1 MCGIIGYIGENPERN
16 VLYKL
21 RLLEYRGYDSAG
33 IAVSRGKSGAAFKSG
48 AIAVTKRAGE
58 LKNLENAVAQT
69 GALAGARQG
78 IGHTRWATHGKPDE
92 TNAHPHVSSN
102 GKWAVVHNG
111 IIENY
116 CPLKR
121 FLQSNGFSFYSET
134 DTETVAKLLEYFESQ
149 GCLPLQAVRRA
160 CDMLKGSYALAIL
173 HENDDAIYFA
183 KNKSP
188 LYVACSE
195 KIGAEGAN
203 VNGTDGK
210 CLNGKKPQSKA
221 EGNNPEGKAE
231 GDLFIASDVICFN
244 GFAKAYYALPD
255 RTYGYATAETAEFYG
270 ENGKITLARETIN
283 AKSLCFKNDYAHFML
298 KEIYDTKSAVAE
310 ETEYFK
316 ARLTREN
323 YPLLFQPDAF
333 KKIILTGCGTA
344 YHAALTGARMIE
356 DASGAD
362 CEVYVGSEFYNAKSK
377 INKNALIV
385 LISQSGETADTL
397 AALNYAKEKGA
408 KTLAV
413 INAEHS
419 TLAKAADMALPVKAG
434 AEIAVASTKAY
445 SCQLVA
451 LYALAQTLNAAK
463 LRLSRPDLSG
473 ADELLKRFSFGNEE
487 ELRSIAALFNEGKK
501 LFLIGR
507 GTDYYSALETS
518 LKIKETSYLNADVY
532 YAGEL
537 KHGFLA
543 LVDNDSFV
551 TAFATKKDA
560 FLKTVSNAEEARA
573 RGAKIIL
580 FTTASA
586 EETKAYENKFFRILR
601 VPDIGNALQSVQ
613 NVLPWQLI
621 AYYLSVSKGLNPDKP
636 RNLAKSVTVE

>member
-48 AIAVTKRAGE
+48 AIAVKKSAGE

-69 GALAGARQG
+69 GALAGARLG

-116 CPLKR
+116 CRLKR

-134 DTETVAKLLEYFESQ
+134 DTETVAKLLEYYESQ

-188 LYVACSE
+188 LYVAFS
-195 KIGAEGAN
+195 KRDKKQDFIGNA
-203 VNGTDGK
+203 TDG
-210 CLNGKKPQSKA
+210 NA
-221 EGNNPEGKAE
+221 ENGKAE

-244 GFAKAYYALPD
+244 GFANAYYALPD
-255 RTYGYATAETAEFYG
+255 RTYGYATAETAEFYD
-270 ENGKITLARETIN
+270 ENGKITLASETIN

-377 INKNALIV
+377 INRNALIV

-397 AALNYAKEKGA
+397 AALTFAKEKGA

-413 INAEHS
+413 VNAEHS
-419 TLAKAADMALPVKAG
+419 TLAKAADTALPVKAG

-451 LYALAQTLNAAK
+451 LYALAQTLSAAK

-487 ELRSIAALFNEGKK
+487 ELRSIAALFNAGKK

-507 GTDYYSALETS
+507 GTDYYSALEAS